1 MSPGDLEKLIASQIS
16 ECEIHVQ
23 GGEGKYHVSIVGDI
37 FDGLNS
43 VKRQQVVYKV
53 LNDQIRS
60 GAIHA
65 VTMQLQT
72 VTESGS
78 Q

>member
-1 MSPGDLEKLIASQIS
+1 MHPGDIEKLIASQIS

-23 GGEGKYHVSIVGDI
+23 GGDGKYHVSIVGDI

-43 VKRQQVVYKV
+43 VKRQQVIYKV
-53 LNDQIRS
+53 LNDKIAS

-65 VTMQLQT
+65 ITMQLQT
-72 VTESGS
+72 IAERGS
-78 Q
+78 

>member
-1 MSPGDLEKLIASQIS
+1 MSPGDLEKLIASQIL

-43 VKRQQVVYKV
+43 VKRQQVYI
-53 LNDQIRS
+53 LIMLTHQSRELGEILPAQIYAS
-60 GAIHA
+60 KAYIF
-65 VTMQLQT
+65 
-72 VTESGS
+72 
-78 Q
+78 

>member
-1 MSPGDLEKLIASQIS
+1 MSPGDLEKLIASQIP

-23 GGEGKYHVSIVGDI
+23 GGEGKFHVSIVCEI
-37 FDGLNS
+37 FEGLNS

-53 LNDQIRS
+53 LNEQIIS

>member
-1 MSPGDLEKLIASQIS
+1 MSPGELEILIASQIS
-16 ECEIHVQ
+16 ECEIRVQ
-23 GGEGKYHVSIVGDI
+23 GGEGKYHVSIISDI

-53 LNDQIRS
+53 LNDQITS

-65 VTMQLQT
+65 ITMQLQT
-72 VTESGS
+72 FAENGS
-78 Q
+78 L